1 MNIKLK
7 RNVCLR
13 TLCLLLFISTI
24 TAFNFK
30 ELRVTAAVYTTN
42 VVTSYTIFFD
52 RTITNSF
59 TSTAFLT
66 TPLNVNSTITITFP
80 TQYTL
85 TNSVTC
91 TIQLNS
97 TGTFTPNACT
107 QLNNQITLN
116 NIFAGSTVLAS
127 ATIVVAN
134 VLNPFPAGRTSNFV
148 GTIGSDTAVANNVN
162 SLVTITPAA
171 SVCSFTFS
179 PDTVYST
186 GSMIITLTVTNQFP
200 STGTIGVQFPLTKLW
215 TNELDSTRAL
225 PISTG
230 MTCGSQSADTILL
243 NLFIFCISRLILKF
257 FIFHIHFLFCFS
269 LSNLNNLF
277 DHE

>member
-7 RNVCLR
+7 RNVPLR
-13 TLCLLLFISTI
+13 ALCLLLFISII

-30 ELRVTAAVYTTN
+30 ELRVTATVYTTN

-66 TPLNVNSTITITFP
+66 TPLNVNSTITVTFP

-107 QLNNQITLN
+107 QLNNQITLSS
-116 NIFAGSTVLAS
+116 IFSGSTVLAS

-148 GTIGSDTAVANNVN
+148 GTIGSDIAVANNVN

-179 PDTVYST
+179 PNTVYST

-230 MTCGSQSADTILL
+230 MTCGSQSAV
-243 NLFIFCISRLILKF
+243 FY
-257 FIFHIHFLFCFS
+257 
-269 LSNLNNLF
+269 
-277 DHE
+277 E